1 MWGHLSICCSGLCLD
16 SLGSSCI
23 PKKIKLETHPIT
35 VYVNATP
42 YCTSIELEHHRGPC
56 KCECGLN
63 PGSCNSRQHFL
74 SDTCT
79 CQCLPHLTREK
90 VTCLNSTRH
99 VWDSD
104 TCQCTCKHITV
115 CNHGQRFDANTCEC
129 RDMYRATCD
138 NTVNTSLTTY
148 KVYLMNVILMGV
160 LVIIVVISIYWL
172 ACKNGK
178 RRSQVSNSKYFSKIF
193 KCHFLQLRYSNN
205 IYHQAADTDLGG
217 EENIIIGP
225 CRYSLNIAAARDK
238 TDQEDELD

>member
-1 MWGHLSICCSGLCLD
+1 
-16 SLGSSCI
+16 
-23 PKKIKLETHPIT
+23 
-35 VYVNATP
+35 
-42 YCTSIELEHHRGPC
+42 
-56 KCECGLN
+56 
-63 PGSCNSRQHFL
+63 
-74 SDTCT
+74 
-79 CQCLPHLTREK
+79 
-90 VTCLNSTRH
+90 
-99 VWDSD
+99 
-104 TCQCTCKHITV
+104 
-115 CNHGQRFDANTCEC
+115 
-129 RDMYRATCD
+129 MYRATCD
-138 NTVNTSLTTY
+138 NTVNSSLTTY

-238 TDQEDELD
+238 TDQEDELDQDVIDNNNNDDEDDATAEQDKMLLSLQDN